1 MDLVMQIINIVSLR
15 PEMELCYV
23 GMMNKCFEI
32 LESHP
37 PRYKPEA
44 TATEEH
50 SDSPIA
56 PISAIS
62 TAAWMTQV
70 ASNLS
75 MNNNSSPHPVIVEDE
90 DSDGSDAEEADVD
103 EDETEPLI
111 MATVSSSSSAAPTY
125 SLITPQP
132 PSTTSVATTSIM
144 PQPPS
149 PPPIIVPG
157 AESGISDQPATFTAG
172 LTISAPTTMPPPPI
186 STIHIIPPLMSSFPP
201 GTFGAPPPPL
211 PPPTTD
217 LSFSVPPISMPIV
230 DILDDSD
237 DDPDAFADLEST
249 ADLDGIDDDP
259 EDEDYG
265 RAEWEASAGSRFSL
279 REILFYDDKVEVF
292 RARHGRL

>member
-1 MDLVMQIINIVSLR
+1 MQIINIVSLR

-32 LESHP
+32 LETHP
-37 PRYKPEA
+37 PRYKADAAGDEQSEPA
-44 TATEEH
+44 
-50 SDSPIA
+50 IA
-56 PISAIS
+56 PIPAIS

-75 MNNNSSPHPVIVEDE
+75 MNNHPSPHPVVVEDE
-90 DSDGSDAEEADVD
+90 DSEGSDAEEAEGEADD
-103 EDETEPLI
+103 DETVPLI
-111 MATVSSSSSAAPTY
+111 MAAASSSSSSTVPSY
-125 SLITPQP
+125 SLITSQSS
-132 PSTTSVATTSIM
+132 STTSASTTLIM
-144 PQPPS
+144 PPPPS
-149 PPPIIVPG
+149 PPPTIAPG
-157 AESGISDQPATFTAG
+157 AQHGTLDQPVTFTAD
-172 LTISAPTTMPPPPI
+172 LIMSPPTTVLHPPMSADQIPFPPMPIFMPPTGVPP
-186 STIHIIPPLMSSFPP
+186 
-201 GTFGAPPPPL
+201 PPPPL
-211 PPPTTD
+211 LPPTTD
-217 LSFSVPPISMPIV
+217 STFNIAAISMPIV

-249 ADLDGIDDDP
+249 ADLDGLDDDP